1 MHANLYKILITNV
14 LCIFISVN
22 SFAQTATIKGVIF
35 DKEEKE
41 PLISA
46 TISNQND
53 LGVVTDFDG
62 KYEINLSPGTHT
74 IEFSY
79 VGYQTVSK
87 EVALTEGETKEL
99 NIELGF
105 ETNLL
110 KTATV
115 TSGKYEK
122 PLAETTISLEVIKP
136 RLLESTNSTS
146 VDDLLNKIPGV
157 TLVDNQPNIRGG
169 SGWSY
174 GAGNRVLL
182 LLDDIPALQADAGLA
197 QWDDLPVENVA
208 QIEVVKGAASA
219 LYGSS
224 ALNGII
230 NVRTAYATSTPITK
244 FSTFYTMYDDPND
257 ISKIWWDS
265 ITYNSDNETYKK
277 ESNRFADQPH
287 EFGFS
292 FAHRQKI
299 KKLDL
304 VLGGFYFN
312 RSSFREHTFS
322 RYGRISIGTRYR
334 ITDNLTVG
342 FNSNFNPGESSSF
355 FLWRNGEEGAYR
367 PLDIPGAFS
376 ESSRF
381 RYTIDPFVTYFDK
394 SGNRHRLTGRFYHV
408 DNQNNDN
415 RSNVS
420 ELFYTEYQF
429 QKKWEDKKVVLS
441 SGLVSTFTNVQ
452 AELYGDTTYRSRNL
466 AAYVQLEKKF
476 FDKLN
481 ISVGARYEQNV
492 TKSPEFI
499 NSGGILD
506 TIPNG
511 KISEGKPVF
520 RIGANYQLNESAFLR
535 GSFGQ
540 GYRYP
545 TIAEQFI
552 FTNASGLTI
561 LPNPSL
567 TSETGWTSEFGIK
580 QGFDI
585 GKWNGFIDVAAFWSE
600 YQSMMEFQSLG
611 LNFATQSIN
620 FQSDNVGDIK
630 ITGIELSASGA
641 GKIKNVMTYLLAG
654 YTLINPVYKDF
665 NEETQLT
672 TSSDQNVLKYRNK
685 HSFKFDVEFKY
696 KKFSIGSGYI
706 FNSRVEAIDKVL
718 ESFGDIGKYREENDG
733 GYSLV
738 DFRTSYEIFKD
749 FKVSFVAKNLLNE
762 EYMVRPGTMEAPRQM
777 SLRLDYKF

>member
-1 MHANLYKILITNV
+1 MHSNLYKVLITSI
-14 LCIFISVN
+14 LFLTFIIN
-22 SFAQTATIKGVIF
+22 SFSQTATLKGVIF
-35 DKEEKE
+35 DKIENE

-46 TISNQND
+46 TISNQNNT
-53 LGVVTDFDG
+53 GVVTDFDG
-62 KYEINLSPGTHT
+62 KYELNLTPGTHT

-79 VGYQTVSK
+79 VGYQTVSQ
-87 EVALTEGETKEL
+87 EIDLTEGEVKEL

-122 PLAETTISLEVIKP
+122 PLAETTVSLEVVKP

-157 TLVDNQPNIRGG
+157 NLVDNQPNIRGG

-244 FSTFYTMYDDPND
+244 FSTFYTMYDDPKD

-265 ITYNSDNETYKK
+265 ITYNSDDDTYEK
-277 ESNRFADQPH
+277 ESNKFADQPH

-312 RSSFREHTFS
+312 RSSFRKSTYS

-334 ITDNLTVG
+334 INDNLTIG

-355 FLWRNGEEGAYR
+355 FLWQNGEEGAYQ
-367 PLDIPGAFS
+367 PLDIAGAFS

-381 RYTIDPFVTYFDK
+381 RYTIDPYVTYFDK

-408 DNQNNDN
+408 NNQNNDN

-420 ELFYTEYQF
+420 ELFYGEYQF
-429 QKKWEDKKVVLS
+429 QKKWEKKKIVMS
-441 SGLVSTFTNVQ
+441 SGLVSTFTNIE

-481 ISVGARYEQNV
+481 ISAGARYEQNN

-499 NSGGILD
+499 DSGGVLD

-520 RIGANYQLNESAFLR
+520 RLGANYQLSEATFIRS
-535 GSFGQ
+535 SWGQ

-552 FTNASGLTI
+552 FTNAGGLTI

-567 TSETGWTSEFGIK
+567 TSETGWTTELGIK
-580 QGFDI
+580 QGFKI
-585 GKWNGFIDVAAFWSE
+585 SKWNGFIDVAGFWSE

-620 FQSDNVGDIK
+620 FQSDNIGDIK
-630 ITGIELSASGA
+630 ITGFEVSASGI

-654 YTLINPVYKDF
+654 YTFIDPVYKDF
-665 NEETQLT
+665 NEATQLSS
-672 TSSDQNVLKYRNK
+672 SSDQNVLKYRNK
-685 HSFKFDVEFKY
+685 HSFKFDLEFSY
-696 KKFSIGSGYI
+696 KKFSIGGGYL
-706 FNSRVEAIDKVL
+706 FNSKVEAIDLVL
-718 ESFGDIGKYREENDG
+718 ESFGEIGKYREENNG

-738 DFRTSYEIFKD
+738 DFRTSYEFFKN
-749 FKVSFVAKNLLNE
+749 FKMSFVAKNLLNE
-762 EYMVRPGTMEAPRQM
+762 EYMVRPGTMEAPRQLT
-777 SLRLDYKF
+777 LRLDYKF

>member
-1 MHANLYKILITNV
+1 MHSNLYKILITSI
-14 LCIFISVN
+14 LSLFISTN
-22 SFAQTATIKGVIF
+22 SFSQTATLKGVIF

-53 LGVVTDFDG
+53 SGVVTDFDG
-62 KYEINLSPGTHT
+62 KYEINLSPGRHT

-79 VGYQTVSK
+79 VGYQTVSQ
-87 EVALTEGETKEL
+87 EIALSEGEVKEL

-244 FSTFYTMYDDPND
+244 FSTFYTMYDDPDD

-265 ITYNSDNETYKK
+265 ITYNSDEDTYKK
-277 ESNRFADQPH
+277 QSNKFADQPH

-299 KKLDL
+299 KKFDL

-312 RSSFREHTFS
+312 RSSFREHTYS

-334 ITDNLTVG
+334 INDNLTVG

-355 FLWRNGEEGAYR
+355 FLWNNGDEGAYR
-367 PLDIPGAFS
+367 PLDIEGAFS

-420 ELFYTEYQF
+420 ELFYGEYQF
-429 QKKWEDKKVVLS
+429 QKKWEDKNVVLS
-441 SGLVSTFTNVQ
+441 SGVVSTFTNIQ

-466 AAYVQLEKKF
+466 AAYLQVEKKF

-481 ISVGARYEQNV
+481 ISAGARYEQNI
-492 TKSPEFI
+492 TQSPEFI
-499 NSGGILD
+499 NSGGVLD

-511 KISEGKPVF
+511 EISEGKPVF
-520 RIGANYQLNESAFLR
+520 RLGANYQLNESTFIR
-535 GSFGQ
+535 SSWGQ

-552 FTNASGLTI
+552 FTNAGGLTI

-567 TSETGWTSEFGIK
+567 TSETGWTSEIGIK
-580 QGFDI
+580 QGFNI
-585 GKWNGFIDVAAFWSE
+585 SKWNGFIDLAGFWSE

-620 FQSDNVGDIK
+620 FQSDNIGDIK
-630 ITGIELSASGA
+630 ITGFELSASGI

-654 YTLINPVYKDF
+654 YTFINPVYKDF
-665 NEETQLT
+665 DEATQLT
-672 TSSDQNVLKYRNK
+672 SSSDQNVLKYRNK
-685 HSFKFDVEFKY
+685 HSFKFDMEFKY
-696 KKFSIGSGYI
+696 KKFSIGGGYI
-706 FNSRVEAIDKVL
+706 FNSKVEAIDLVL
-718 ESFGDIGKYREENDG
+718 ESFGEIGKYREENNSG
-733 GYSLV
+733 FSLI
-738 DFRTSYEIFKD
+738 DFRTSYELFKD
-749 FKVSFVAKNLLNE
+749 FKLSFVAKNLLNE
-762 EYMVRPGTMEAPRQM
+762 EYMVRPGTMEAPRQLT
-777 SLRLDYKF
+777 LRLDYKF